1 MPQPAHDIRL
11 HHHAH
16 PHAVEM
22 MHACHRHPWRGSCA
36 VVAAILLS
44 LTPLH
49 AQQAWEAAPPYGMNV
64 NDICGTANGHILLAG
79 QRVYRSIDTGRSW
92 MVEPSLPSATRLFR
106 MENGTLLAATSS
118 GIRRSTSNGA
128 SWTVG
133 TTPMPSV
140 HSFVEVFGGLVVAAA
155 SNDSVYVTSDGG
167 LSWTGVSSMG
177 VHDLVSTSLTTFT
190 GSPAAGRVILGATAG
205 GYGVLRSSDVGL
217 SWDPS
222 GLTTTRINSLHAT
235 DAGVVYA
242 AGAGIWKSTDG
253 GGIWQRLDTGST
265 IYNAAYVIAVTDSL
279 LIVCQKQ
286 DTDSRLHRTTDAGNT
301 WSAVPFRVLEPSS
314 SPGLNAWLESPQ
326 LLRRIFG
333 RGFFGTNWNVYR
345 TVNDGQT
352 WTQLGNGV
360 SELPIEDADI
370 VPGKGWVLS
379 IAPLQPR
386 SFLFSQDE
394 GRTWRG
400 RGGRAQ
406 YLFPHAT
413 VFHQAIVADSGV
425 FLAVEGWTNKVARST
440 NTGGD
445 WSLHQY
451 YSGDATTSFD
461 SYLARIDNGHIL
473 LHGSHGMFLPGSPGI
488 SRSLTNG
495 WTWTTWQP
503 WSPWMQLLKVYPLVA
518 GVLHATSRDSTGL
531 WRSSDLG
538 VTWSRRGLDTMIIT
552 SFISPSTSLFF
563 AGTDGDGVYRSTTGG
578 ATWVQSTT
586 GITNGKITSLLM
598 ATPTNLFAATAGAGV
613 FRSVDSGRTWIPFNT
628 GLDNLYVT
636 VLALDSSRRLLAG
649 TLGGMRRT
657 VMMVPVELASFRARA
672 GETAIHLRW
681 STTTETNNAGFE
693 IERRIDDHGGWQRIA
708 FIAGSGTSASGTEY
722 GYDDPRTTLP
732 AEAVR
737 LRYRLRQIDHDGS
750 VNHSPEVLVDLTR
763 PARADIQLHPQPL
776 PRQRRSIGLRLGDG
790 LADAT
795 HLTLHDLL
803 GRSVLQHR
811 ITPTASTIDLP
822 LPALPPGVYRIIVHT
837 PTRTASHPLILE

>member
-1 MPQPAHDIRL
+1 
-11 HHHAH
+11 
-16 PHAVEM
+16 

-79 QRVYRSIDTGRSW
+79 QRVYRSVDTGRSW
-92 MVEPSLPSATRLFR
+92 MVEPSLPSATRLFH
-106 MENGTLLAATSS
+106 MENGTLLAVTSS

-128 SWTVG
+128 SWTVS

-167 LSWTGVSSMG
+167 MSWTGVSSMG

-190 GSPAAGRVILGATAG
+190 GSPVAGRVILGATAG
-205 GYGVLRSSDVGL
+205 GYGVLRSSDAGL
-217 SWDPS
+217 SWDSS

-279 LIVCQKQ
+279 LIVCQMQ
-286 DTDSRLHRTTDAGNT
+286 DTDSRMYRTTDAGNT

-314 SPGLNAWLESPQ
+314 SAGPYTWLESPQ

-333 RGFFGTNWNVYR
+333 RGYFGTNWNVYR
-345 TVNDGQT
+345 TVNNGQT
-352 WTQLGNGV
+352 WTQLENGV

-370 VPGKGWVLS
+370 VPGKGWVVNTGLPGS
-379 IAPLQPR
+379 R

-400 RGGRAQ
+400 RGGRGT
-406 YLFPHAT
+406 YLLPDYS

-425 FLAVEGWTNKVARST
+425 FLAVAGSTNKVARST

-451 YSGDATTSFD
+451 YSGDTTPPFYTPFD
-461 SYLARIDNGHIL
+461 SYLARIENGHLL
-473 LHGSHGMFLPGSPGI
+473 LHGYPQLLFGSAGI
-488 SRSLTNG
+488 CRSLNNG
-495 WTWTTWQP
+495 WTWTSWQV
-503 WSPWMQLLKVYPLVA
+503 WSPSMRLLKVYPLVA
-518 GVLHATSRDSTGL
+518 GVLHATSRDSSGL
-531 WRSSDLG
+531 WRSTDLG
-538 VTWSRRGLDTMIIT
+538 VTWSRSGLDSLRIT
-552 SFISPSTSLFF
+552 SFIAPSTSLLF
-563 AGTDGDGVYRSTTGG
+563 AGTNGHGVYRSTTGG

-598 ATPTNLFAATAGAGV
+598 ATPTNLFAATEGAGV
-613 FRSVDSGRTWIPFNT
+613 FRSNDSGRTWTPFNT

-636 VLALDSSRRLLAG
+636 VLALDSARRLLAG

-657 VMMVPVELASFRARA
+657 VMMVPVELTTFRAA
-672 GETAIHLRW
+672 LGEHAVHLRW
-681 STTTETNNAGFE
+681 STATETNNAGFE
-693 IERRIDDHGGWQRIA
+693 VERRIDDHDGWQRIA
-708 FIAGSGTSASGTEY
+708 FIAGSGTSARGTDY
-722 GYDDPRTTLP
+722 THDDPRTALP

-737 LRYRLRQIDHDGS
+737 LRYRLRQIDHDGTVS
-750 VNHSPEVLVDLTR
+750 YSDEACVDLTR
-763 PARADIQLHPQPL
+763 PARVDIQLHPQPL

-795 HLTLHDLL
+795 HLTVHDLL
-803 GRSVLQHR
+803 GRSILQQR
-811 ITPTASTIDLP
+811 LTASASTIELP
-822 LPALPPGVYRIIVHT
+822 LPALPSGIYRLVVHT
-837 PTRTASHPLILE
+837 PTRTAIHQLIVE